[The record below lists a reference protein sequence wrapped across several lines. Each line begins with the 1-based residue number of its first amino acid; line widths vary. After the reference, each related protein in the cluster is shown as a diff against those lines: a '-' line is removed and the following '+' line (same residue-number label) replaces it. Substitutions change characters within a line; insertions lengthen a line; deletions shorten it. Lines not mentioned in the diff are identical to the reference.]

1 MYSFYI
7 DFNEGAI
14 RLTVK
19 ARPGWFA
26 RWLLGPGE
34 RTVIEAYLDRRDC
47 IALGSKLLRQ
57 AQGLGRV
64 RP

>member
-26 RWLLGPGE
+26 RWWRGPGE

-47 IALGSKLLRQ
+47 IALGSQLIKQ
-57 AQGLGRV
+57 AGRLGRV
-64 RP
+64 TK